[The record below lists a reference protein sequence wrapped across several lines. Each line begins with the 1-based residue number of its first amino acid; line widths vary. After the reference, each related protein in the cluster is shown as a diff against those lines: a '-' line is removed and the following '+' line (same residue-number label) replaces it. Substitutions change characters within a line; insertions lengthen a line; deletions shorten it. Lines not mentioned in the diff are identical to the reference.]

1 MNRPMACFVLFVVL
15 LAGTQVRVPV
25 RAQAPAQPA
34 EEIAARLEQRLQTL
48 RSLQADFD
56 QFFHSSSQTAPLHE
70 KGRFFLQKPNR
81 MRWEYFEPEAKVFLC
96 QEGIFEQ
103 YYAEDN
109 QLIRSRLTGEESGA
123 EILAL
128 LAGENKLRASYAIEP
143 GPDPAVSKKARSL
156 KLTPLGEGEYT
167 SILVE
172 VDDLTSL
179 PVRLVFS
186 DLAGNR
192 TEFLFRKAKV
202 DLSLPAGTFR
212 LKVPQDCEIIDELP
226 PSPRKDI

>member
-1 MNRPMACFVLFVVL
+1 VNRPAACLILFVVL
-15 LAGTQVRVPV
+15 FAGTQVHV
-25 RAQAPAQPA
+25 RPQAQAPVRPAQ
-34 EEIAARLEQRLQTL
+34 EIAARLEQRLQTL
-48 RSLQADFD
+48 RSFQADFD
-56 QFFHSSSQTAPLHE
+56 QFYRSASQTAPLHE

-81 MRWEYFEPEAKVFLC
+81 MRWEYFEPEAKVFLY
-96 QEGIFEQ
+96 QDGIFDQ

-128 LAGENKLRASYAIEP
+128 LAGEKKLGASYAVEA
-143 GPDPAVSKKARSL
+143 GPDPATLKNTLSL
-156 KLTPLGEGEYT
+156 KLTPLREGEYS

-172 VDDLTSL
+172 VDDRTFL
-179 PVRLVFS
+179 PARLVFT

-192 TEFLFRKAKV
+192 TEFLFKKARADV
-202 DLSLPAGTFR
+202 SLPSRTFV

-226 PSPRKDI
+226 PSPRKNS

>member
-1 MNRPMACFVLFVVL
+1 MDRRAACLILLLVLIPS
-15 LAGTQVRVPV
+15 ARAQAHPQ
-25 RAQAPAQPA
+25 AQAPAQPA
-34 EEIAARLEQRLQTL
+34 EEIAARLEKRLRSL

-56 QFFHSSSQTAPLHE
+56 QFYHSASQTAPLHE
-70 KGRFFLQKPNR
+70 KGRFFLQRPSR
-81 MRWEYFEPEAKVFLC
+81 MRWEYFEPEAKVFIY

-103 YYAEDN
+103 FYAEDN

-128 LAGENKLRASYAIEP
+128 LAGEKKLRSSYAVEA
-143 GPDPAVSKKARSL
+143 GPDPATLKNALSL
-156 KLTPLGEGEYT
+156 KLTPLREGEYS

-172 VDDLTSL
+172 VDDRTSL
-179 PVRLVFS
+179 PARLVFI

-192 TEFLFRKAKV
+192 TEFLFKKAKADV
-202 DLSLPAGTFR
+202 SLPSRTFN

-226 PSPRKDI
+226 PSPRKDV

>member
-1 MNRPMACFVLFVVL
+1 MDRRAACLILLLVLIPS
-15 LAGTQVRVPV
+15 A
-25 RAQAPAQPA
+25 RAQTHPQTQTLTHTA

-48 RSLQADFD
+48 RSFQADFD
-56 QFFHSSSQTAPLHE
+56 QFYHSASQTAPLHE
-70 KGRFFLQKPNR
+70 KGRFFLQRPSR
-81 MRWEYFEPEAKVFLC
+81 MRWEYIEPEAKVFLY

-128 LAGENKLRASYAIEP
+128 LAGEKKLRASYAVEA
-143 GPDPAVSKKARSL
+143 GPDPAALNNALSL
-156 KLTPLGEGEYT
+156 KLTPLREGEYS

-172 VDDLTSL
+172 VDDRTFL
-179 PVRLVFS
+179 PARLVFT

-192 TEFLFRKAKV
+192 TEFLFKKARADV
-202 DLSLPAGTFR
+202 SLPSRTFV

-226 PSPRKDI
+226 PSPRKDT